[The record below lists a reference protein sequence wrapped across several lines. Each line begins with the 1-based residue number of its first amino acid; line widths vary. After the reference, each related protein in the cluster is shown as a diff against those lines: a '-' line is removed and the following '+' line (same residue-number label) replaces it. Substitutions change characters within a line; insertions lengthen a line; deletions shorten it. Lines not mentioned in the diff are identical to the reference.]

1 MRADAKRNYDLLVDT
16 ARKVFAEQGSDA
28 SMEAIAKQAGV
39 GVGTLY
45 RHFPKRIDL
54 VEAVWREDVDAL
66 VDSVHDGLADL
77 SPWDALEAWLRSY
90 VEYAR
95 AKRFFINELQ
105 EAFEKQPDLKSETR
119 DRIFAAA
126 GHVLGRAQE
135 AGVARTDIDAI
146 DLMQLISPMCTTP
159 TFELSQADRLITLV
173 LDGLRLP
180 AASASAAPATPAG

>member
-16 ARKVFAEQGSDA
+16 ARKVFADQGSDA
-28 SMEAIAKQAGV
+28 SMEAVAKQAGV

-54 VEAVWREDVDAL
+54 VEAVWREDVDTL

-77 SPWDALEAWLRSY
+77 PPWEALEAWLRSY

-95 AKRFFINELQ
+95 AKRFFINELH

-119 DRIFAAA
+119 DRIQNAAS
-126 GHVLGRAQE
+126 HVLSRAQE
-135 AGVARTDIDAI
+135 AGLARTDIDAM

-159 TFELSQADRLITLV
+159 TFELNQAERLITLV
-173 LDGLRLP
+173 LDGLRMP
-180 AASASAAPATPAG
+180 VAAAGRS

>member
-16 ARKVFAEQGSDA
+16 ARKVFADQGSDA

-54 VEAVWREDVDAL
+54 VEAVWREDVDTL
-66 VDSVHDGLADL
+66 VGSAVSGLADL
-77 SPWDALEAWLRSY
+77 SPWDALEAWLRGY
-90 VEYAR
+90 VQYAR
-95 AKRFFINELQ
+95 AKRFFLNELH

-119 DRIFAAA
+119 DRIFAACNQ
-126 GHVLGRAQE
+126 VLTRAQE
-135 AGVARTDIDAI
+135 AGVARTDFDAP

-159 TFELSQADRLITLV
+159 TFDLDQADRLITLV
-173 LDGLRLP
+173 LDGLRVP
-180 AASASAAPATPAG
+180 AASAAAAASAAS

>member
-1 MRADAKRNYDLLVDT
+1 MRADAKRNYDLLVET
-16 ARKVFAEQGSDA
+16 ARKVFADQGSDA

-54 VEAVWREDVDAL
+54 VEAVWREDVDTL
-66 VDSVHDGLADL
+66 VDSVYGLDEL
-77 SPWDALEAWLRSY
+77 PPQEGLETWLRSY
-90 VEYAR
+90 VDYAR
-95 AKRFFINELQ
+95 AKRFFINELH

-119 DRIFAAA
+119 DRIHSAAD
-126 GHVLGRAQE
+126 HVLSRAQQ
-135 AGVARTDIDAI
+135 AGVARTDIDAF

-173 LDGLRLP
+173 LDGLRV
-180 AASASAAPATPAG
+180 PATAG

>member
-16 ARKVFAEQGSDA
+16 ARKVFADQGSDA
-28 SMEAIAKQAGV
+28 AMEAIAKQAGV

-54 VEAVWREDVDAL
+54 VEAVWREDVATL

-77 SPWDALEAWLRSY
+77 APWDALEAWLRSY

-119 DRIFAAA
+119 DRIIAAA
-126 GHVLGRAQE
+126 DHVLGRAQA
-135 AGVARTDIDAI
+135 AGVARTDIDAS

-173 LDGLRLP
+173 LDGLRMP
-180 AASASAAPATPAG
+180 AAPASR

>member
-1 MRADAKRNYDLLVDT
+1 MRADAQRNYDRLVDT

-28 SMEAIAKQAGV
+28 SMEAVAKHAGV

-54 VEAVWREDVDAL
+54 VEAVWREDVDSL
-66 VDSVHDGLADL
+66 VDSVRGGLADL
-77 SPWDALEAWLRSY
+77 QPWDALEAWLRSY
-90 VEYAR
+90 VDYAR

-105 EAFEKQPDLKSETR
+105 EAFEKQPNIKSETR
-119 DRIFAAA
+119 DRIIAAA

-135 AGVARTDIDAI
+135 AGVARADIDAA

-173 LDGLRLP
+173 LDGLRAP
-180 AASASAAPATPAG
+180 AAASAR